1 MNYINNPLEM
11 CCCSFASGE
20 GIRVERKT
28 MLVDV
33 ATNKPCDFTE
43 LALGHR
49 YDCVERWV
57 LIKNYT
63 LIAEYP
69 TDDEARAAYN
79 DLIAEIAEKNTVF
92 SVTGGK
98 RCSMS

>member
-1 MNYINNPLEM
+1 MNYINNPSEM

-33 ATNKPCDFTE
+33 ATNKSYNFTE
-43 LALGHR
+43 LALGHS
-49 YDCVERWV
+49 YDCVERWA

-63 LIAEYP
+63 VIAEYQ
-69 TDDEARAAYN
+69 TEYEARAAYD
-79 DLIAEIAEKNTVF
+79 DLIAEIAKKNTVF
-92 SVTGGK
+92 LVTGCK
-98 RCSMS
+98 R